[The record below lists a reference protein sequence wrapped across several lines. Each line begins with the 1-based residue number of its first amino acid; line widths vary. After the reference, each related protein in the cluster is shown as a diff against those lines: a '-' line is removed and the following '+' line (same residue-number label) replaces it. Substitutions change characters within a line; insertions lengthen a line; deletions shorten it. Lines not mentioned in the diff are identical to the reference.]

1 MGTRGRVRSPE
12 RDIATSPRSLT
23 IRKSCKNYPRGPSP
37 ARETNLGKVLHWL
50 TKRFGVG
57 FRKVRN
63 NGGPC
68 SFFNSMFDVEFEGSA
83 RLI

>member
-37 ARETNLGKVLHWL
+37 ARETNLGKVLHWSRL
-50 TKRFGVG
+50 SGIG

-63 NGGPC
+63 KGEPC
-68 SFFNSMFDVEFEGSA
+68 SSF
-83 RLI
+83 LIRCSDE